1 MQPIKLEIFLDDRTL
16 AGMKSAEGNIAALE
30 SFNRQMVERLQGE
43 LKQLERQY
51 RQLQKQGL
59 AGDRELA
66 DIQALKGVI
75 GGLKDEIKAYEAAK
89 KQASET
95 PLVAHDP
102 APKLNQVRMT
112 MAQIAR

>member
-30 SFNRQMVERLQGE
+30 SLQQADGRTSAGRAQAAGE
-43 LKQLERQY
+43 QY

-89 KQASET
+89 ET
-95 PLVAHDP
+95 GRRD
-102 APKLNQVRMT
+102 APCG
-112 MAQIAR
+112 A

>member
-1 MQPIKLEIFLDDRTL
+1 L
-16 AGMKSAEGNIAALE
+16 
-30 SFNRQMVERLQGE
+30 
-43 LKQLERQY
+43 
-51 RQLQKQGL
+51 KQGL

-89 KQASET
+89 RQAGET

-102 APKLNQVRMT
+102 DRS
-112 MAQIAR
+112 